1 MKEKTKA
8 TATDLRKLI
17 ELQEYRCALS
27 GVPLTPELARLD
39 HIQPVT
45 DGGSDFPDN
54 LQWVH
59 EDVNRMKGAMSQE
72 QFIKW
77 CSMIASWTR

>member
-1 MKEKTKA
+1 LKEKTKA
-8 TATDLRKLI
+8 TPRDLRHLI
-17 ELQEYRCALS
+17 EFQEYRCALS
-27 GVPLTPELARLD
+27 GVPLTPEVARLD
-39 HIQPVT
+39 HIKPVA
-45 DGGSDFPDN
+45 DGGNDLLEN

-59 EDVNRMKGAMSQE
+59 EDVNRMKGSLSQD